1 MYSSFHRL
9 YIRRHW
15 NISRDIKQGVKFS
28 WSNGIEIIQSH
39 CGITLEIP
47 TFLFKCVHNVLSKH
61 FLIMVFKTLSDNSK
75 MYITLSI
82 D

>member
-28 WSNGIEIIQSH
+28 WSKVNEIIQSH

>member
-28 WSNGIEIIQSH
+28 WSKGIEIIQSH